1 MAITIGQICDA
12 IESTLG
18 AATGITRSESY
29 DELTDGIH
37 DLPMLQVYPNSG
49 NQDAF
54 TRTDRSTFRGG
65 VRQTD
70 IMIHADLYAQQ
81 RAHIG
86 EDMKKL
92 VDVIDAVTNVFEAQD
107 VKPYFGLDGI
117 GAFRWRWERVTFAYG
132 DPQLTYVGARFYIEV
147 RIF

>member
-1 MAITIGQICDA
+1 VAITIAQICDA
-12 IESTLG
+12 IETALG
-18 AATGITRSESY
+18 AATGLARSESY

-37 DLPMLQVYPNSG
+37 DLPMLQVYPESG

-54 TRTDRSTFRGG
+54 TSTDRTTFRGG
-65 VRQTD
+65 VRQTG

-86 EDMKKL
+86 EDMKAL
-92 VDVIDAVTNVFEAQD
+92 VDSIDAITNIFEAQD
-107 VKPYFGLDGI
+107 TKPYFDLEGI
-117 GAFRWRWERVTFAYG
+117 KAFRWRWERVTFVYG

-147 RIF
+147 RVF